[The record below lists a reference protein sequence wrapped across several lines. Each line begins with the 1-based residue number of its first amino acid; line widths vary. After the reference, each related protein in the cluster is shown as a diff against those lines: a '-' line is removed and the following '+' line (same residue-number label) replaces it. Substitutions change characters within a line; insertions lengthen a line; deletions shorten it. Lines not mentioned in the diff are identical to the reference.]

1 MIKRFLTTRCRYRA
15 CAFDLRLAKNTI
27 PQFVPEVCTMYFCFI
42 EGDCFI
48 KIFSNEVVR
57 FRFCEITICMSG
69 VEDIIRLLL
78 YVTILKLLLHVRLGV
93 NLQLQSKQL
102 SLFTTVSITT
112 TAVEMKESC
121 FWCRGRLSKCRIY
134 PSKH

>member
-1 MIKRFLTTRCRYRA
+1 
-15 CAFDLRLAKNTI
+15 
-27 PQFVPEVCTMYFCFI
+27 MYFCFI
-42 EGDCFI
+42 EGDRFI
-48 KIFSNEVVR
+48 KIFSNEILR

-78 YVTILKLLLHVRLGV
+78 CVTFLKLLLRLGV

-112 TAVEMKESC
+112 TAV
-121 FWCRGRLSKCRIY
+121 
-134 PSKH
+134 